1 MGAFEYTALD
11 TAGKERKGIL
21 EGDTPRHIR
30 QLLRE
35 QQLLPVTVA
44 EVAQREAKRQRSSFA
59 LARRVSSTDLALFTR
74 QLATLVRAGLPLEE
88 SLLAVS
94 QQTEKPRVQ
103 SIVLG
108 VRARVMEGHTL
119 ANGFAD
125 FPRVFPEIYRATVA
139 AGEQSGHL
147 DNVLERLADYTEG
160 RDQLRQKVLT
170 ALLYPIVLT
179 VICFAIV
186 SALLVYVVPQVVT
199 VFEASKAKLPLATR
213 VLIATSGFLRSY
225 GVYLL
230 IGAIIAVVL
239 FRRWLR
245 NPAARRRYHRFQLRL
260 PLAGK
265 LVRGFN
271 TARFTRTFSILSASA
286 VPVLEALRIAG
297 EVVTNLPMRD
307 AVGEA
312 AARVREGAPIGRSLA
327 ASRLFP
333 PMTIH
338 LISSGESSG
347 ELESMLERAAI
358 SQERELD
365 GLLGAMMGLLGP
377 MLIVVMGVF
386 VMGIVFAMLLP
397 IFEINTLIH

>member
-11 TAGKERKGIL
+11 TAGKERTGVL
-21 EGDTPRHIR
+21 EGDTAR
-30 QLLRE
+30 QVRQILRE
-35 QQLLPVTVA
+35 RQLLPVAVA
-44 EVAQREAKRQRSSFA
+44 EVAQKEAKRQRTFSLS
-59 LARRVSSTDLALFTR
+59 RGVSAADLALFTR

-103 SIVLG
+103 SIILG
-108 VRARVMEGHTL
+108 VRSRVMEGHTL
-119 ANGFAD
+119 ADGFAE

-147 DNVLERLADYTEG
+147 DAILERLADYTES
-160 RDQLRQKVLT
+160 RHATRQKVLG
-170 ALLYPIVLT
+170 ALLYPIILT
-179 VICFAIV
+179 VLCFAIV
-186 SALLVYVVPQVVT
+186 AFLLAFVVPKVVG
-199 VFEASKAKLPLATR
+199 VFEESQAVLPFMTR
-213 VLIATSGFLRSY
+213 ALIACSDFLRDY
-225 GVYLL
+225 GIWLL
-230 IGAIIAVVL
+230 LGFVAACVGIAH
-239 FRRWLR
+239 WLR
-245 NPAARRRYHRFQLRL
+245 NPAARRAWHRMQLGL
-260 PLAGK
+260 PISGR

-271 TARFTRTFSILSASA
+271 TARFTRTLSILSAST

-297 EVVTNLPMRD
+297 DVVTNLPMRD
-307 AVGEA
+307 AVVEA
-312 AARVREGAPIGRSLA
+312 AQRVREGAPIGRSLA

-347 ELESMLERAAI
+347 ELDSMLERAAQ

-365 GLLGAMMGLLGP
+365 GLLAALVGLLGP
-377 MLIVVMGVF
+377 LLIVLMGLF

-397 IFEINTLIH
+397 IFQMNQLIR

>member
-11 TAGKERKGIL
+11 TGGRERKGIL
-21 EGDTPRHIR
+21 EGDTPRQVR

-35 QQLLPVTVA
+35 RQLLPVTVT
-44 EVAQREAKRQRSSFA
+44 EVAQKEATEQRSFTSIG
-59 LARRVSSTDLALFTR
+59 RRVSAADLALFTR

-103 SIVLG
+103 SIVIG
-108 VRARVMEGHTL
+108 VRSRVMEGHTL
-119 ANGFAD
+119 ADGFAA

-147 DNVLERLADYTEG
+147 DRVLERLADYTES
-160 RDQLRQKVLT
+160 REEIRQKVMG

-179 VICFAIV
+179 VLCSGIV
-186 SALLVYVVPQVVT
+186 MLLLTYVVPKVVG
-199 VFEASKAKLPLATR
+199 VFQSSNAQLPMMTR
-213 VLIATSGFLRSY
+213 VLIGVSGFFRSY
-225 GVYLL
+225 GVVLL
-230 IGAIIAVVL
+230 IAAALVAFGL
-239 FRRWLR
+239 SRWLR
-245 NPAARRRYHRFQLRL
+245 RPAPRRSYHLLLLRL
-260 PLAGK
+260 PIVGK
-265 LVRGFN
+265 LARGFN
-271 TARFTRTFSILSASA
+271 TARFTRTLSILSASA
-286 VPVLEALRIAG
+286 VPVLEAMRIAG
-297 EVVTNLPMRD
+297 EVLTNLPMRD
-307 AVGEA
+307 AVVEA
-312 AARVREGAPIGRSLA
+312 SHRVREGAPIGRSLA

-347 ELESMLERAAI
+347 ELESMLERAAL

-365 GLLGAMMGLLGP
+365 GLLTAMVGLLGP
-377 MLIVVMGVF
+377 VLIVLMGLF

-397 IFEINTLIH
+397 IFEMQQLIH